1 MIETVLNP
9 LKKLGILVLIS
20 LGAPLAAQDTV
31 TAMSETDLRALVPF
45 PADATLK
52 MSECEKKSYP
62 TCTYV
67 WGSPDEDDATRIAMG
82 GRPSGDKL
90 MTIFAQAHNPQDFD
104 RVLASYKDAAPVE
117 GLGVTAV
124 WSDMSKQLSLITEGN
139 LVIHVNVD
147 IWKLEDPRP
156 IAEQVA
162 AFLLTEQ

>member
-1 MIETVLNP
+1 MIETVINP

-31 TAMSETDLRALVPF
+31 TAMSETDLRALVPI

-52 MSECEKKSYP
+52 LSECEMKSYP

-67 WGSPDEDDATRIAMG
+67 WGYPDEDDAMRIELG
-82 GRPSGDKL
+82 GSPSGDKL
-90 MTIFAQAHNPQDFD
+90 MTIFAQARNIQEFD
-104 RVLASYKDAAPVE
+104 RVLSSYRDAEPVE

-124 WSDMSKQLSLITEGN
+124 WSDMRKQLSLITAEN
-139 LVIHVNVD
+139 LVIHINVD
-147 IWKLEDPRP
+147 IRNLEDPRA

-162 AFLLTEQ
+162 AFLLAEQ